1 MKNKLKM
8 LFAYFKALGA
18 NGVHT
23 SMQIE
28 WDSIDDWDEEFEI
41 YSEIIYD
48 KNKGGRRVT
57 RFIEPIR
64 PIIQIIEEL
73 ISENMREIQYNTN
86 LEWDEYFT
94 LYISIL
100 PKENKLVFETASR
113 VKMWNKKS
121 LDLKLSSLD
130 GKNHNFIKKIQ
141 NGENPISGGEKVT
154 KIDYNFDG
162 YYDHYDVS
170 DLELDDELLYM
181 DTEDREGFWGFVDEI
196 LSYKHGRYWTED
208 GSAQGDIRIWG
219 DDIFLEYE
227 YGYFDWEDSESKLE
241 IKLEDY

>member
-1 MKNKLKM
+1 MKKKLKM
-8 LFAYFKALGA
+8 LFAYFKALGT
-18 NGVHT
+18 NEVHT
-23 SMQIE
+23 SMQID
-28 WDSIDDWDEEFEI
+28 WDSIDDWDQEFEI
-41 YSEIIYD
+41 Y
-48 KNKGGRRVT
+48 KNKDGRRVT
-57 RFIEPIR
+57 RFIEPIN

-73 ISENMREIQYNTN
+73 ISENMSDIQYNTN

-94 LYISIL
+94 LYILIL

-113 VKMWNKKS
+113 VKIWNKKS
-121 LDLKLSSLD
+121 LDLKLSSTVTYN

-154 KIDYNFDG
+154 KIDYNFEG
-162 YYDHYDVS
+162 YYDHYVVS

-181 DTEDREGFWGFVDEI
+181 DAEDREGFWDVVDEI
-196 LSYKHGRYWTED
+196 LSNKHGRYWTED
-208 GSAQGDIRIWG
+208 QSAQGNIRIWG
-219 DDIFLEYE
+219 DDIFLNYD